1 LCVSG
6 RKYRTGAKS
15 SSHTK
20 QKISESIKKHWILR
34 KLRMEADKNESR
46 FVGIAC

>member
-1 LCVSG
+1 MGCV
-6 RKYRTGAKS
+6 
-15 SSHTK
+15 
-20 QKISESIKKHWILR
+20 KKHWILR